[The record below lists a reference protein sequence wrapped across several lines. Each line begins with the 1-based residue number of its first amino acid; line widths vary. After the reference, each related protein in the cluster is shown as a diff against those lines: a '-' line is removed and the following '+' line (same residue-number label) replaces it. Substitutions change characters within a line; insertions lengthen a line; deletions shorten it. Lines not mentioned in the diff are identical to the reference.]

1 MGKQIKGKQIKF
13 VRIVHGG
20 ALEVDTG
27 KRTKFRVSG
36 PPCETNTFRSVFQLP
51 QRIIEYPEQ
60 REDGKWQ
67 LEMVLRLS

>member
-20 ALEVDTG
+20 ALEVETE

-36 PPCETNTFRSVFQLP
+36 PPCETNTFRSVFKLP
-51 QRIIEYPEQ
+51 QRIIEYP
-60 REDGKWQ
+60 G
-67 LEMVLRLS
+67 